1 MNSHP
6 PLSEQDLDEV
16 FAQVRHS
23 TAADLGA
30 ADRFLKRTTWMHPEL
45 SATHAPA
52 PRVRRPNWWLPA
64 LAAAALAG
72 GIMMLRPPITSHP
85 AGGDLPSSAAYEAYG
100 SAIGGEW

>member
-1 MNSHP
+1 MNPPP
-6 PLSEQDLDEV
+6 PLSEQELDDL
-16 FAQVRHS
+16 FAQARHP

-30 ADRFLKRTTWMHPEL
+30 ADRFLARTPSTHPEL
-45 SATHAPA
+45 AATHAPV
-52 PRVRRPNWWLPA
+52 PGVRRPHWWLPA

-72 GIMMLRPPITSHP
+72 GIMMLRPPVTSHP

>member
-1 MNSHP
+1 MNSNT

-16 FAQVRHS
+16 FAQVKHS

-30 ADRFLKRTTWMHPEL
+30 ADRFLERTTWMHPEL
-45 SATHAPA
+45 SAPHAHA
-52 PRVRRPNWWLPA
+52 SKVRRPNWWLPA

-72 GIMMLRPPITSHP
+72 GIMMLRPSMNSHLT
-85 AGGDLPSSAAYEAYG
+85 GDELPSSAAYEAYG